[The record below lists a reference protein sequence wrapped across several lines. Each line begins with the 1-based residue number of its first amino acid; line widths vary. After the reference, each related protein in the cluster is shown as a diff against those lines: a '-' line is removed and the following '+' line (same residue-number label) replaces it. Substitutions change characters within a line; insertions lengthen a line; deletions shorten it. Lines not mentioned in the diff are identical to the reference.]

1 MFGLVKSRGN
11 ALRRIQLPGE
21 CVPFLEMDAAYG
33 QVRQPFVSSMFCLQ
47 APHLDQ
53 DLADQAYNEF
63 LKNIKLSE
71 N

>member
-1 MFGLVKSRGN
+1 MLQV
-11 ALRRIQLPGE
+11 PGE

-53 DLADQAYNEF
+53 DLADQAYNEL
-63 LKNIKLSE
+63 LKIYKII
-71 N
+71 

>member
-11 ALRRIQLPGE
+11 ALRRMLQLPGE
-21 CVPFLEMDAAYG
+21 RVPFLEMDAAYG

-53 DLADQAYNEF
+53 DLADQAYNE
-63 LKNIKLSE
+63 LL
-71 N
+71 